1 MLPTMRVLLPDGN
14 QLDLAEGASGRDAAA
29 AIGPRLADAAVAVQV
44 NGEVRDLRLP
54 VHDGET
60 IRILTDRDEAALAV
74 LRHSTAHVMAQAVL
88 HLWPDAKI
96 AIGPAIDDG
105 FYYDFEFPEP
115 ISADDL
121 ERIEQEM
128 RRILKADVPFER
140 EDGVDRGA
148 LIERFRAEAQPYKLE
163 LAEGLDDGAVSL
175 YRNDDFEDLCRG
187 PHLQTTKPI
196 KAFKLLSTAGA
207 YWRGDST
214 KPMLTRIYGTA
225 FFRQA
230 DLDEHLA
237 RIEEAR
243 RRDHRRLGRELDLF
257 HFDAHS
263 PGSPLWHP
271 RGMVIWNALED
282 LRRSENAR
290 RGYVEV
296 KTPLL
301 YDVELWK
308 TSGHWEKFRDDMFL
322 VPGESEAQ
330 TYGLKPM
337 NCPGHM
343 LLFGSQRRSYRE
355 LPLRYAESSTLH
367 RNELTGALHGLMRV
381 RHVTQ
386 DDAHIFCTMEQIEDE
401 IFACLDYVDTL
412 YQIFGVVPRP
422 ELSLRPDNKLG
433 SDEDWDVAEAA
444 LESALKRRNI
454 EYVTS
459 PGEGAFY
466 GPKIDLHMTDA
477 IGRSWQMGTIQLDFQ
492 MPARFGLSYVG
503 PDNAEHMPVV
513 IHRALLGSLERF
525 IGILIEH
532 VAGAFPLWI
541 APVQAVV
548 LPVADRHHDYANHV
562 VEELRTVGLRAE
574 PDLRSE
580 SVGKK
585 IAEAEHQRLP
595 CILVVGDREAEAGTV
610 SVRRRGEGD
619 LGAQPLSELRDALL
633 AEAAA
638 RSGD

>member
-1 MLPTMRVLLPDGN
+1 
-14 QLDLAEGASGRDAAA
+14 
-29 AIGPRLADAAVAVQV
+29 
-44 NGEVRDLRLP
+44 
-54 VHDGET
+54 
-60 IRILTDRDEAALAV
+60 
-74 LRHSTAHVMAQAVL
+74 
-88 HLWPDAKI
+88 
-96 AIGPAIDDG
+96 
-105 FYYDFEFPEP
+105 
-115 ISADDL
+115 
-121 ERIEQEM
+121 
-128 RRILKADVPFER
+128 
-140 EDGVDRGA
+140 
-148 LIERFRAEAQPYKLE
+148 
-163 LAEGLDDGAVSL
+163 VSL

-207 YWRGDST
+207 YWRGDSNR
-214 KPMLTRIYGTA
+214 PMLTRIYGTA

-243 RRDHRRLGRELDLF
+243 RRDHRRIGRDLDLF
-257 HFDAHS
+257 HFDPHS

-271 RGMVIWNALED
+271 RGMAIWNSLED
-282 LRRSENAR
+282 LRRSENAH
-290 RGYVEV
+290 RGYLEV

-301 YDVELWK
+301 YDVDLWK
-308 TSGHWEKFRDDMFL
+308 TSGHWEKFRDDMF
-322 VPGESEAQ
+322 VIPGEGEAH
-330 TYGLKPM
+330 TYSLKPM

-343 LLFGSQRRSYRE
+343 LLFGSQRRSYRD

-401 IFACLDYVDTL
+401 IFACLDYVDLL
-412 YQIFGVVPRP
+412 YGIFGVATQP

-444 LESALKRRNI
+444 LESALKRRGI
-454 EYVTS
+454 DYVTS

-477 IGRSWQMGTIQLDFQ
+477 IGRSWQMGTVQLDFQ
-492 MPARFGLSYVG
+492 MPARFGLTYVG
-503 PDNAEHMPVV
+503 ADNADHMPVV

-541 APVQAVV
+541 APVQAMV
-548 LPVADRHHDYANHV
+548 LPVADRHHEYAEHV
-562 VEELRTVGLRAE
+562 AAELRGAGLRAE
-574 PDLRSE
+574 ADLRSE

-585 IAEAEHQRLP
+585 IAEAEHQRMP
-595 CILVVGDREAEAGTV
+595 CILVVGDREAEAETV
-610 SVRRRGEGD
+610 SVRRRGKGD
-619 LGAQPLSELRDALL
+619 LGAQPLTDLREALL

-638 RSGD
+638 RTSD

>member
-1 MLPTMRVLLPDGN
+1 
-14 QLDLAEGASGRDAAA
+14 
-29 AIGPRLADAAVAVQV
+29 
-44 NGEVRDLRLP
+44 
-54 VHDGET
+54 
-60 IRILTDRDEAALAV
+60 
-74 LRHSTAHVMAQAVL
+74 
-88 HLWPDAKI
+88 
-96 AIGPAIDDG
+96 
-105 FYYDFEFPEP
+105 
-115 ISADDL
+115 
-121 ERIEQEM
+121 
-128 RRILKADVPFER
+128 
-140 EDGVDRGA
+140 
-148 LIERFRAEAQPYKLE
+148 
-163 LAEGLDDGAVSL
+163 
-175 YRNDDFEDLCRG
+175 
-187 PHLQTTKPI
+187 
-196 KAFKLLSTAGA
+196 
-207 YWRGDST
+207 
-214 KPMLTRIYGTA
+214 MLTRIYGTA

-230 DLDEHLA
+230 DLDAHLA

-257 HFDAHS
+257 HFDPHS

-290 RGYVEV
+290 RGYLEV

-322 VPGESEAQ
+322 VPGEGEAH

-401 IFACLDYVDTL
+401 IFACLDYVDLL
-412 YQIFGVVPRP
+412 YGIFGVVPQP

-444 LESALKRRNI
+444 LESALDRRGI
-454 EYVTS
+454 DYVTS

-503 PDNAEHMPVV
+503 ADNADHMPVV

-532 VAGAFPLWI
+532 VAGRVP
-541 APVQAVV
+541 AV
-548 LPVADRHHDYANHV
+548 DRAGAGHRPAGRRPPPRV
-562 VEELRTVGLRAE
+562 RGASCGGAARRPGLRAE
-574 PDLRSE
+574 ADLRSE

-585 IAEAEHQRLP
+585 IAEAEHQRMP
-595 CILVVGDREAEAGTV
+595 CILVVGDREAEAETV
-610 SVRRRGEGD
+610 SVRRRGKGD
-619 LGAQPLSELRDALL
+619 LGARPLGELRDELRG
-633 AEAAA
+633 
-638 RSGD
+638 RSRTHEPSGV

>member
-14 QLDLAEGASGRDAAA
+14 ELDLDEGASGRDAAA

-54 VHDGET
+54 VRDGET

-88 HLWPDAKI
+88 HLWPGAKI
-96 AIGPAIDDG
+96 AIGPAIEDG

-121 ERIEQEM
+121 GRIEEEM

-140 EDGVDRGA
+140 EDGVDRTA
-148 LIERFRAEAQPYKLE
+148 LIDRFRAEHQPYKVE
-163 LAEGLDDGAVSL
+163 LAEGLEDGTVSL

-207 YWRGDST
+207 YWRGDSNR
-214 KPMLTRIYGTA
+214 PMLTRIYGTA

-243 RRDHRRLGRELDLF
+243 RRDHRRIGRDLDLF
-257 HFDAHS
+257 HFDPHS

-271 RGMVIWNALED
+271 RGMAIWNSLED
-282 LRRSENAR
+282 LRRSENAQ
-290 RGYVEV
+290 RGYLEV

-301 YDVELWK
+301 YDVDLWK
-308 TSGHWEKFRDDMFL
+308 TSGHWEKFRDDMF
-322 VPGESEAQ
+322 VIPGEGEAH
-330 TYGLKPM
+330 TYSLKPM

-343 LLFGSQRRSYRE
+343 LLFGSQRRSYRD

-401 IFACLDYVDTL
+401 IFACLDYVDLL
-412 YQIFGVVPRP
+412 YGIFGVATQP

-444 LESALKRRNI
+444 LESALKRRGI
-454 EYVTS
+454 DYVTS

-477 IGRSWQMGTIQLDFQ
+477 IGRSWQMGTVQLDFQ
-492 MPARFGLSYVG
+492 MPARFGLTYVG
-503 PDNAEHMPVV
+503 PDNADHMPVV

-541 APVQAVV
+541 APVQAMV
-548 LPVADRHHDYANHV
+548 LPVADRHHEYAEHV
-562 VEELRTVGLRAE
+562 AAELRDAGLRAE
-574 PDLRSE
+574 ADLRSE

-585 IAEAEHQRLP
+585 IAEAEHQRMP
-595 CILVVGDREAEAGTV
+595 CILVVGDREAEAETV
-610 SVRRRGEGD
+610 SVRRRGKGD
-619 LGAQPLSELRDALL
+619 LGAQPLAELRDALL